1 MSLDTPNEVQV
12 VEAGTLPRWVT
23 VLFVVAFALVAYLLY
38 AGYAERQ
45 AMHKS
50 EDDAAQKAQATA
62 AELDGEA
69 WFRLGD
75 RDIGVCA
82 EAAGAL
88 GVAGGGK

>member
-12 VEAGTLPRWVT
+12 VETGTLPRWVT

-50 EDDAAQKAQATA
+50 EDDAAQKGQRSSTKRIRG
-62 AELDGEA
+62 LPT
-69 WFRLGD
+69 
-75 RDIGVCA
+75 
-82 EAAGAL
+82 
-88 GVAGGGK
+88 